1 MNIAAPGITWPPPD
15 PDRMFRM
22 APTERAYDP
31 ANAFTHSM
39 DPDEFYKRQQAD
51 RMRPSLDT
59 DGSELR
65 RRQPFHVRYDK
76 KNDQRRRNEDYA
88 YGTDNETDGE
98 EPESEEPDWQP
109 KPGEGEE
116 GWRNSEGE
124 RLKDFGVDEDAEFYD
139 EDDVPL
145 GELMERKNLTNN
157 TTIY

>member
-1 MNIAAPGITWPPPD
+1 
-15 PDRMFRM
+15 MFRIS
-22 APTERAYDP
+22 PTERAYDP
-31 ANAFTHSM
+31 SKAFTHSM

-51 RMRPSLDT
+51 HMRPALDT
-59 DGSELR
+59 DPSELR

-76 KNDQRRRNEDYA
+76 KNDRRRHDEDYA
-88 YGTDNETDGE
+88 YGTDNDSNGE
-98 EPESEEPDWQP
+98 ESEQEADDWQP

-145 GELMERKNLTNN
+145 GELIRRKNLANDTSM
-157 TTIY
+157 Y

>member
-1 MNIAAPGITWPPPD
+1 
-15 PDRMFRM
+15 MFRM

-39 DPDEFYKRQQAD
+39 DPDEFYKRQKAD

-59 DGSELR
+59 DGYELR

-76 KNDQRRRNEDYA
+76 KTDHRRRNEDYA
-88 YGTDNETDGE
+88 YGTDNESEGE
-98 EPESEEPDWQP
+98 ESEHEAHEWQP

-116 GWRNSEGE
+116 SWRNSEGE

-145 GELMERKNLTNN
+145 GELMRRKNLADN
-157 TTIY
+157 THVY